1 MNNIRIQL
9 KLMKHY
15 FIAATL
21 VFVVGMI
28 LGAGFS
34 DSFQTFI
41 ETQLKALEQLAQSM
55 ADKPNPQWSMFWLIF
70 WNNVLKTLLVIAL
83 GAFFGILPLFFLLTN
98 GLLLGYIGALSAQK
112 ESLLFV
118 LKGIV
123 PHGILEIPAIIIA
136 AAFGMRLGVLMMK
149 SLAALISPNRPNAY
163 KEELLGFAKA
173 IGPVVLVL
181 VATLTVAALIEST
194 FTYWLVK
201 S

>member
-34 DSFQTFI
+34 ESFQTFI
-41 ETQLKALEQLAQSM
+41 ESQLKALEQLTQSM

-70 WNNVLKTLLVIAL
+70 WNNVLKTMLVIVL

-98 GLLLGYIGALSAQK
+98 GLLLGYIGALSAHK

-181 VATLTVAALIEST
+181 VVTLTVAALIEST